1 MRLSAGDLRHVVTLQ
16 QFVVSSTDGRGQPV
30 GAWADQFVLRAAVQP
45 VGPKDAEF
53 VNQLYHEASHIVL
66 VRHHAEISRDKRLR
80 FGQRTLHIGY
90 AGDLDEEGHTL
101 RLLCSEV
108 V

>member
-1 MRLSAGDLRHVVTLQ
+1 MRLEAGLLRQVVTLQ

-30 GAWADQFVLRAAVQP
+30 GTWLNQMSMRASVQP
-45 VGPKDAEF
+45 VGPKDAEY
-53 VNQLYHEASHIVL
+53 VNQLYHEASHV
-66 VRHHAEISRDKRLR
+66 VMMRHHAEISRDKRLR
-80 FGQRTLHIGY
+80 FGTRTFHIGFV
-90 AGDLDEEGHTL
+90 GDVDEEGHTL